1 MNINK
6 YIEMISE
13 DNKVIVLNDGVLLEI
28 NNDITILLGKP
39 PILDKTH
46 ENFKED
52 LKKYETDRI
61 LYKDKFVYLLEKY
74 DMEFEFIYDY
84 LIVDG
89 YLIDQNKED

>member
-1 MNINK
+1 VG
-6 YIEMISE
+6 EA
-13 DNKVIVLNDGVLLEI
+13 D
-28 NNDITILLGKP
+28 
-39 PILDKTH
+39 

-74 DMEFEFIYDY
+74 DMEFEFIYDC
-84 LIVDG
+84 LIVDA